1 MSCWSYLCIV
11 DHVNSLVDDALG
23 VFAQELEDV
32 LHLGLV
38 GQATQTD
45 AILACARR
53 NHVLWKERH
62 LRQLRN
68 QRRLRFVRAGIHGP
82 V

>member
-1 MSCWSYLCIV
+1 
-11 DHVNSLVDDALG
+11 
-23 VFAQELEDV
+23 
-32 LHLGLV
+32 
-38 GQATQTD
+38 
-45 AILACARR
+45 
-53 NHVLWKERH
+53 LWKERH